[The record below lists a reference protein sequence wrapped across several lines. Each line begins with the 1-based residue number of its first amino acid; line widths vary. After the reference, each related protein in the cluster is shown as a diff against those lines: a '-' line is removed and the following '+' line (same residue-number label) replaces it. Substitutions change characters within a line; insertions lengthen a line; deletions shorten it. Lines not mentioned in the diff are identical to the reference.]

1 MGIFLDYI
9 RRGLIAVKW
18 PIVFILVWFA
28 FAVAYQLLKI
38 NGMPSYVGVHA
49 VMDILFIVLV
59 IASVKWD

>member
-9 RRGLIAVKW
+9 RRGLIDAKW

-28 FAVAYQLLKI
+28 FAATYQLFRI
-38 NGMPSYVGVHA
+38 NGMPSYVGTHA
-49 VMDILFIVLV
+49 VVDILFIVLV